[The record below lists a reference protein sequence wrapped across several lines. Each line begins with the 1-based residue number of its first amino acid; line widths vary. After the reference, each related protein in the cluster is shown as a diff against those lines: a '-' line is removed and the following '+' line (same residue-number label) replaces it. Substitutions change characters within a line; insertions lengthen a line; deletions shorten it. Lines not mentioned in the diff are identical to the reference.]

1 MKNLALILVFNLLFS
16 SLVKASELFCTGG
29 GGDNN
34 NTSISIQKMPE
45 LKREQAAQAIF
56 QSSYEYV
63 SPKSISCSLQNANT
77 PNVIYSLS
85 FEQGEIQLVAYD
97 PMLTFI
103 NVSLLEQPNEISA
116 QNRII
121 EIYTK
126 SLSMPAYDL
135 LASITISKQQNL
147 GQYISVRY
155 SHLSKI
161 PEPQNVIVV
170 WNANKS
176 STLIN
181 IRNILKIE
189 YMHPA
194 YKNTE

>member
-1 MKNLALILVFNLLFS
+1 MQ
-16 SLVKASELFCTGG
+16 KA
-29 GGDNN
+29 
-34 NTSISIQKMPE
+34 
-45 LKREQAAQAIF
+45 
-56 QSSYEYV
+56 
-63 SPKSISCSLQNANT
+63 NA
-77 PNVIYSLS
+77 PNVIYNLS

-103 NVSLLEQPNEISA
+103 NVSLLEQANEISA
-116 QNRII
+116 QSRII

-126 SLSMPAYDL
+126 SLSTPAYDL
-135 LASITISKQQNL
+135 LASITLSKQQSL

-161 PEPQNVIVV
+161 PEPQDVVLV
-170 WNANKS
+170 WNENNS
-176 STLIN
+176 STPTN

-194 YKNTE
+194 YKTTE